1 MAAPRWGGTE
11 LNYLLDTLTLIE
23 LHDLNQLK
31 IIAGHVS
38 IAVLDIVLAEFC
50 PSCCD
55 LSGMA
60 NHLQLCLVPSE
71 TAWLEPARSYCDG
84 CLSLQDALNLHYAKL
99 VRKILI
105 TDEPPLQVKCQQ
117 EKVQTQTMLWLMER
131 YSGCKV

>member
-31 IIAGHVS
+31 IIAGHAS
-38 IAVLDIVLAEFC
+38 IVVLDVVLAECC
-50 PSCCD
+50 PSCSD
-55 LSGMA
+55 LSDMA
-60 NHLQLCLVPSE
+60 NYLQLCLVSSE
-71 TAWLEPARSYCDG
+71 TAWLEPARRYCDG

-105 TDEPPLQVKCQQ
+105 TNEPPLQIKCQQ
-117 EKVQTQTMLWLMER
+117 ENVQTQTMLWLMEQH
-131 YSGCKV
+131 SGCKV